1 MRSERGALAG
11 GRVGAARAALVLA
24 LCLASVVP
32 AAAPSA
38 TADDNTPPSGYPT
51 WADVQAAKA
60 NVDSAKAESDR
71 IASLL
76 TTVESSAADASAKA
90 VSAGAAYAKAA
101 QAVKDQQQVVAALE
115 QESAKRAAERDA
127 AQRNAGQFAADS
139 YMGGSPSDPI
149 ETLSVL
155 GQQDGIGR
163 LQTLQVLGDQA
174 AQAVT
179 DYRVA
184 ANAATAAEEKSRA
197 AKDALADLAATA
209 AQQLSAAQDAQ
220 KQAQDAVSQTQ
231 QHENTLL
238 AQLADLKGTSANVER
253 GYREGQAAQAAYE
266 AAQEAKRRAAE
277 QAALE
282 AQRRAAAEAAAQ
294 AAAQRA
300 QQQAQ
305 QAPQQQAI
313 QQQNAAAAAQQAA
326 SVPAPV
332 VIPPPPPPVVSPG
345 VGVTDD
351 PAGAQAYASGQL
363 GGYGWGGGE
372 YGCLVNLWNKESSWM
387 TDATN
392 PSSGAYGIAQALPPS
407 KYSTAGS
414 DWLTSY
420 QTQITWGL
428 GYIRDRYG
436 SPCGA
441 WAHEV
446 ANNWY

>member
-1 MRSERGALAG
+1 MR
-11 GRVGAARAALVLA
+11 AARGALVLA

-101 QAVKDQQQVVAALE
+101 QAVKDQEQVVAALE
-115 QESAKRAAERDA
+115 QESAKRASERDA
-127 AQRNAGQFAADS
+127 AQRTAGQFAADS

-220 KQAQDAVSQTQ
+220 KQAEDVVSQTQ

-294 AAAQRA
+294 RA

-305 QAPQQQAI
+305 QAAQQQAL
-313 QQQNAAAAAQQAA
+313 QRQSAAAAQQPAPA
-326 SVPAPV
+326 PAPV

-345 VGVTDD
+345 VGVADD
-351 PAGAQAYASGQL
+351 PAGAQAFASSQL

-372 YGCLVNLWNKESSWM
+372 YGCLVNLWTKESSWM

-446 ANNWY
+446 ADNWY

>member
-1 MRSERGALAG
+1 M
-11 GRVGAARAALVLA
+11 LA

-76 TTVESSAADASAKA
+76 TTVEASAADASAKA
-90 VSAGAAYAKAA
+90 VAAGASYARAA
-101 QAVKDQQQVVAALE
+101 QAVKDQEQVVAALE
-115 QESAKRAAERDA
+115 QEAAKRASERDA
-127 AQRNAGQFAADS
+127 AQRTAGQFAADS
-139 YMGGSPSDPI
+139 YMGGSPTDPI
-149 ETLSVL
+149 QTLSVL

-220 KQAQDAVSQTQ
+220 KQAQEAVDQTQ

-282 AQRRAAAEAAAQ
+282 AQRRAAAQ
-294 AAAQRA
+294 AAAERA

-305 QAPQQQAI
+305 LAAQQQA
-313 QQQNAAAAAQQAA
+313 QQQAAAQQNAAAVQQPAAA
-326 SVPAPV
+326 PAPV

-414 DWLTSY
+414 DWLTNY
-420 QTQITWGL
+420 RTQITWGL

>member
-1 MRSERGALAG
+1 MRSERGVLAG
-11 GRVGAARAALVLA
+11 GRAGAARAALVLA

-90 VSAGAAYAKAA
+90 VAAGAAYARAA
-101 QAVKDQQQVVAALE
+101 QAVKDQEQVVAALE
-115 QESAKRAAERDA
+115 QEAAKRASERDA
-127 AQRNAGQFAADS
+127 AQRTAGQFAADS

-149 ETLSVL
+149 QTLSVL

-163 LQTLQVLGDQA
+163 LQTLQVLGDQE

-184 ANAATAAEEKSRA
+184 ANAATAAEDKSRA

-220 KQAQDAVSQTQ
+220 KQAEDAVAQTQ
-231 QHENTLL
+231 QHEDTLV

-282 AQRRAAAEAAAQ
+282 AQRRAAAQ
-294 AAAQRA
+294 AAAERA

-305 QAPQQQAI
+305 LAAQQQA
-313 QQQNAAAAAQQAA
+313 QQQAVAQQNAAAVQQPAAA
-326 SVPAPV
+326 PAPV
-332 VIPPPPPPVVSPG
+332 VVPPPPPPVVSPG

-414 DWLTSY
+414 DWLTNY
-420 QTQITWGL
+420 RTQITWGL

>member
-1 MRSERGALAG
+1 MRSERGVLAG
-11 GRVGAARAALVLA
+11 GRAGAARAALVLA

-76 TTVESSAADASAKA
+76 TTVEASAADASAKA
-90 VSAGAAYAKAA
+90 VAAGASYARAA
-101 QAVKDQQQVVAALE
+101 QAVKDQEQVVAALE
-115 QESAKRAAERDA
+115 QEAAKRASERDA
-127 AQRNAGQFAADS
+127 AQRTAGQFAADS
-139 YMGGSPSDPI
+139 YMGGSPTDPI
-149 ETLSVL
+149 QTLSVL

-220 KQAQDAVSQTQ
+220 KQAQEAVDQTQ

-282 AQRRAAAEAAAQ
+282 AQRRAAAQ
-294 AAAQRA
+294 AAAERA

-305 QAPQQQAI
+305 LAAQQQA
-313 QQQNAAAAAQQAA
+313 QQQAAAQQNAAAVQQPAAA
-326 SVPAPV
+326 PAPV

-414 DWLTSY
+414 DWLTNY
-420 QTQITWGL
+420 RTQITWGL

-441 WAHEV
+441 WAHEL

>member
-1 MRSERGALAG
+1 M
-11 GRVGAARAALVLA
+11 

-76 TTVESSAADASAKA
+76 TTVEASAADASAKA
-90 VSAGAAYAKAA
+90 VAAGASYARAA
-101 QAVKDQQQVVAALE
+101 QAVKDQEQVVAALE
-115 QESAKRAAERDA
+115 QEAAKRASERDA
-127 AQRNAGQFAADS
+127 AQRTAGQFAADS
-139 YMGGSPSDPI
+139 YMGGSPTDPI
-149 ETLSVL
+149 QTLSVL

-220 KQAQDAVSQTQ
+220 KQAQEAVDQTQ

-282 AQRRAAAEAAAQ
+282 AQRRAAAQ
-294 AAAQRA
+294 AAAERA

-305 QAPQQQAI
+305 LAAQQQA
-313 QQQNAAAAAQQAA
+313 QQQAAAQQNAAAAQQPAA
-326 SVPAPV
+326 APAPV

-414 DWLTSY
+414 DWLTNY
-420 QTQITWGL
+420 RTQITWGL

>member
-1 MRSERGALAG
+1 MRSERGVLAG
-11 GRVGAARAALVLA
+11 GRAGAARAALVLA

-76 TTVESSAADASAKA
+76 TTVEASAADASAKA
-90 VSAGAAYAKAA
+90 VAAGASYARAA
-101 QAVKDQQQVVAALE
+101 QAVKDQEQVVAALE
-115 QESAKRAAERDA
+115 QEAAKRASERDA
-127 AQRNAGQFAADS
+127 AQRTAGQFAADS
-139 YMGGSPSDPI
+139 YMGGSPTDPI
-149 ETLSVL
+149 QTLSVL

-220 KQAQDAVSQTQ
+220 KQAQEAVDQTQ

-282 AQRRAAAEAAAQ
+282 AQRRAAAQ
-294 AAAQRA
+294 AAAERA

-305 QAPQQQAI
+305 LAAQQQA
-313 QQQNAAAAAQQAA
+313 QQQAAAQQNAAAVQQPAAA
-326 SVPAPV
+326 PAPV

-414 DWLTSY
+414 DWLTNY
-420 QTQITWGL
+420 RTQITWGL

>member
-1 MRSERGALAG
+1 
-11 GRVGAARAALVLA
+11 V

-76 TTVESSAADASAKA
+76 TTVEASAADASAKA
-90 VSAGAAYAKAA
+90 VAAGASYARAA
-101 QAVKDQQQVVAALE
+101 QAVKDQEQVVAALE
-115 QESAKRAAERDA
+115 QEAAKRASERDA
-127 AQRNAGQFAADS
+127 AQRTAGQFAADS
-139 YMGGSPSDPI
+139 YMGGSPTDPI
-149 ETLSVL
+149 QTLSVL

-220 KQAQDAVSQTQ
+220 KQAQEAVDQTQ

-282 AQRRAAAEAAAQ
+282 AQRRAAAQ
-294 AAAQRA
+294 AAAERA

-305 QAPQQQAI
+305 LAAQQQA
-313 QQQNAAAAAQQAA
+313 QQQAAAQQNAAAVQQPAAA
-326 SVPAPV
+326 PAPV

-414 DWLTSY
+414 DWLTNY
-420 QTQITWGL
+420 RTQITWGL